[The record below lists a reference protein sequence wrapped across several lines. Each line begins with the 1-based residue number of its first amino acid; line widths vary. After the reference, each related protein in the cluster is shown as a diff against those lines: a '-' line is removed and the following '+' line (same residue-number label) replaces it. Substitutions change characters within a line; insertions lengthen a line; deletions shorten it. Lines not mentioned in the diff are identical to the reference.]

1 MNGKDSGMNWQQEME
16 LYERAVEKFGER
28 SQILM
33 AVEEMSELSK
43 ALLKYIRYMELGQG
57 DICEVLGSVSEERA
71 DLSVMLNQLEVI
83 FGDNSEMEWDKLEHL
98 ERLLEE

>member
-1 MNGKDSGMNWQQEME
+1 MNGKDSGMNWQQEMA
-16 LYERAVEKFGER
+16 LYERAVEKFGKR
-28 SQILM
+28 AQILM

-57 DICEVLGSVSEERA
+57 QAADVLGSVSEERA
-71 DLSVMLNQLEVI
+71 DLSIMLNQLEVI

-98 ERLLEE
+98 EELLEE